1 MSAELL
7 KEAKAASEQLIA
19 WRRDLH
25 RIPELDL
32 ELPETVAYVS
42 KQLTEMGVSHEVIAG
57 GSGITALIGKGDK
70 CFMLRSDMD
79 ALPVHEETGLPFAS
93 ENGHMHAC
101 GHDLH
106 TAILLGAAKLLKAH
120 EAELKGCVKL
130 LFQPGEETFR
140 GAEEVLKC
148 GILENPHVD
157 AAFAMHVSS
166 TTPVGII
173 GYGPNPMSSVYGF
186 KITLTGR
193 GGHGSTPEL
202 CIDPINAGV
211 QIYLAM
217 QSLIAREVAAAK
229 EAVLTIGRFHAGDA
243 SNVIPERA
251 ELQGTLRTFDPE
263 LTAYMI
269 KRIGEV
275 VKTVSETYR
284 VTPELSVLSNVPSV
298 VCDKELNEEF
308 KETISSLDTSLQV
321 LPLFHAMG
329 SEDFAFISQKLP
341 NSAYFA
347 VGAADPDKSKWK
359 AQHNPQVLFNEDCL
373 PIGAA
378 SYAAVALEWLNKHA

>member
-7 KEAKAASEQLIA
+7 KEAKGLSEQLVT
-19 WRRDLH
+19 WRRNLH
-25 RIPELDL
+25 QIPELDL
-32 ELPETVAYVS
+32 ELPNTVAYVT
-42 KQLTEMGVSHEVIAG
+42 KQLSEMGISYETIAN
-57 GSGITALIGKGDK
+57 GSGIVALIGSGDK

-93 ENGHMHAC
+93 QNGHMHAC
-101 GHDLH
+101 GHDMH
-106 TAILLGAAKLLKAH
+106 TSILLGAAKLLKAH
-120 EAELKGCVKL
+120 EAELKGVVKL

-140 GAEEVLKC
+140 GAEAVLKC

-166 TTPVGII
+166 TTPVGLI

-217 QSLIAREVAAAK
+217 QSLIAREVPASG

-251 ELQGTLRTFDPE
+251 ELQGTLRTFDPAITSH
-263 LTAYMI
+263 LI
-269 KRIGEV
+269 DRISEV

-284 VTPELSVLSNVPSV
+284 VTPAIEVLSNVPSV
-298 VCDKELNEEF
+298 VCDPKLNEEI
-308 KETISSLDTSLQV
+308 KNTICSLDPSLQV
-321 LPLFHAMG
+321 VPLFHAMG

-341 NSAYFA
+341 NSSYFA
-347 VGAADPDKSKWK
+347 IGAADPDKSKWK

-378 SYAAVALEWLNKHA
+378 SYAAVAMEWLKAHA